1 MKYIIFLFRAIW
13 LALSL
18 LILFFSMHRL
28 SLLDSTRDVSEL
40 ISLMSYGM
48 MVICFPTGIV
58 FFIALIFIGTVSDII
73 GVRIDSKYI
82 MAIIIWLYFLSG
94 GYIQWFVLSKRI
106 IKLNLQSKCNKK
118 RSTHQL
124 EYNFVSTQK
133 PFPNDEYFLPTS
145 YNKRARKDNDFTRTG
160 QKTSRNCQS
169 TGT

>member
-94 GYIQWFVLSKRI
+94 GYIQWFVGSDS
-106 IKLNLQSKCNKK
+106 NLLIVFYVQIMPDDLVM
-118 RSTHQL
+118 QL
-124 EYNFVSTQK
+124 HRF
-133 PFPNDEYFLPTS
+133 
-145 YNKRARKDNDFTRTG
+145 
-160 QKTSRNCQS
+160 
-169 TGT
+169 

>member
-1 MKYIIFLFRAIW
+1 DRNRSHWSTSKTPSYTKSVSW
-13 LALSL
+13 QH
-18 LILFFSMHRL
+18 HRL

-106 IKLNLQSKCNKK
+106 INK
-118 RSTHQL
+118 
-124 EYNFVSTQK
+124 
-133 PFPNDEYFLPTS
+133 
-145 YNKRARKDNDFTRTG
+145 
-160 QKTSRNCQS
+160 
-169 TGT
+169 

>member
-73 GVRIDSKYI
+73 GVRIDAKWHLNRSQFGI
-82 MAIIIWLYFLSG
+82 RIDHDLASISDHSLASQSITIWHASD
-94 GYIQWFVLSKRI
+94 
-106 IKLNLQSKCNKK
+106 
-118 RSTHQL
+118 H
-124 EYNFVSTQK
+124 
-133 PFPNDEYFLPTS
+133 
-145 YNKRARKDNDFTRTG
+145 
-160 QKTSRNCQS
+160 
-169 TGT
+169 

>member
-48 MVICFPTGIV
+48 MVICFPTGGIV

-82 MAIIIWLYFLSG
+82 MAIIIWLYYLSG

-106 IKLNLQSKCNKK
+106 INK
-118 RSTHQL
+118 
-124 EYNFVSTQK
+124 
-133 PFPNDEYFLPTS
+133 
-145 YNKRARKDNDFTRTG
+145 
-160 QKTSRNCQS
+160 
-169 TGT
+169 

>member
-1 MKYIIFLFRAIW
+1 MRYIIFLFRAIW

-40 ISLMSYGM
+40 ISLKSYGM

-106 IKLNLQSKCNKK
+106 INKMRVVAFSFFIYYVHSLIYIFIRQLGDAANL
-118 RSTHQL
+118 L
-124 EYNFVSTQK
+124 I
-133 PFPNDEYFLPTS
+133 
-145 YNKRARKDNDFTRTG
+145 
-160 QKTSRNCQS
+160 
-169 TGT
+169 

>member
-73 GVRIDSKYI
+73 GVRIDGNDSNLLIVFYVQI
-82 MAIIIWLYFLSG
+82 MPDD
-94 GYIQWFVLSKRI
+94 FVM
-106 IKLNLQSKCNKK
+106 
-118 RSTHQL
+118 QL
-124 EYNFVSTQK
+124 HRF
-133 PFPNDEYFLPTS
+133 
-145 YNKRARKDNDFTRTG
+145 
-160 QKTSRNCQS
+160 
-169 TGT
+169 

>member
-94 GYIQWFVLSKRI
+94 GYIQWFVLSGNDS
-106 IKLNLQSKCNKK
+106 NLLIVFYVQIMPDDFVM
-118 RSTHQL
+118 QL
-124 EYNFVSTQK
+124 HRF
-133 PFPNDEYFLPTS
+133 
-145 YNKRARKDNDFTRTG
+145 
-160 QKTSRNCQS
+160 
-169 TGT
+169 

>member
-48 MVICFPTGIV
+48 MVICFPAGIV

-106 IKLNLQSKCNKK
+106 INK
-118 RSTHQL
+118 
-124 EYNFVSTQK
+124 
-133 PFPNDEYFLPTS
+133 
-145 YNKRARKDNDFTRTG
+145 
-160 QKTSRNCQS
+160 
-169 TGT
+169 

>member
-48 MVICFPTGIV
+48 MAICFPTGIV

-106 IKLNLQSKCNKK
+106 INK
-118 RSTHQL
+118 
-124 EYNFVSTQK
+124 
-133 PFPNDEYFLPTS
+133 
-145 YNKRARKDNDFTRTG
+145 
-160 QKTSRNCQS
+160 
-169 TGT
+169 

>member
-1 MKYIIFLFRAIW
+1 MKYIIFSFRAIW

-18 LILFFSMHRL
+18 LMLFFSMHRL

-58 FFIALIFIGTVSDII
+58 FFIALIFIGSI
-73 GVRIDSKYI
+73 RHYWRKIDSKYI

-106 IKLNLQSKCNKK
+106 INK
-118 RSTHQL
+118 
-124 EYNFVSTQK
+124 
-133 PFPNDEYFLPTS
+133 
-145 YNKRARKDNDFTRTG
+145 
-160 QKTSRNCQS
+160 
-169 TGT
+169 

>member
-94 GYIQWFVLSKRI
+94 GYIAYSALFDHGLASKSDQRFASI
-106 IKLNLQSKCNKK
+106 
-118 RSTHQL
+118 RSTGNL
-124 EYNFVSTQK
+124 TFSTA
-133 PFPNDEYFLPTS
+133 F
-145 YNKRARKDNDFTRTG
+145 
-160 QKTSRNCQS
+160 
-169 TGT
+169 

>member
-94 GYIQWFVLSKRI
+94 GYIQWFVGNDS
-106 IKLNLQSKCNKK
+106 NLLIVFYVQIMPDDFVM
-118 RSTHQL
+118 QL
-124 EYNFVSTQK
+124 HRF
-133 PFPNDEYFLPTS
+133 
-145 YNKRARKDNDFTRTG
+145 
-160 QKTSRNCQS
+160 
-169 TGT
+169 

>member
-48 MVICFPTGIV
+48 MVICFATRIV
-58 FFIALIFIGTVSDII
+58 FLIALIFIGTVSDII

-82 MAIIIWLYFLSG
+82 MAIII
-94 GYIQWFVLSKRI
+94 
-106 IKLNLQSKCNKK
+106 
-118 RSTHQL
+118 
-124 EYNFVSTQK
+124 
-133 PFPNDEYFLPTS
+133 
-145 YNKRARKDNDFTRTG
+145 
-160 QKTSRNCQS
+160 
-169 TGT
+169 

>member
-1 MKYIIFLFRAIW
+1 MDRQFKLAIIFGDPVIIFDNDFVVARYAFKISFLTREDIFIYSLYLTIFFAIIFLFRAIW

-106 IKLNLQSKCNKK
+106 INK
-118 RSTHQL
+118 
-124 EYNFVSTQK
+124 
-133 PFPNDEYFLPTS
+133 
-145 YNKRARKDNDFTRTG
+145 
-160 QKTSRNCQS
+160 
-169 TGT
+169 

>member
-58 FFIALIFIGTVSDII
+58 FFIALIAYSALFDHGLASKSDQRFASI
-73 GVRIDSKYI
+73 
-82 MAIIIWLYFLSG
+82 
-94 GYIQWFVLSKRI
+94 
-106 IKLNLQSKCNKK
+106 
-118 RSTHQL
+118 RST
-124 EYNFVSTQK
+124 
-133 PFPNDEYFLPTS
+133 
-145 YNKRARKDNDFTRTG
+145 G
-160 QKTSRNCQS
+160 
-169 TGT
+169 